1 MGKNWLLLVYYAVG
15 AGTVAAINLSTP
27 NPLPFVI
34 VSFLVVYFGLR
45 ILERLTHV
53 PTNAGLSGQ
62 SPDHYLCLETDYVY
76 EKRFS
81 VWFVDGKWEAGRAF
95 EMSGK
100 IVTKPDSQIDGL
112 TFGQRFTV
120 EIYPLAV
127 WFPEARIGWVRD
139 GKCSIGLP
147 IELADQLLADIRN
160 EKRQLLS
167 IGFKV
172 DTNKEGKPCFP
183 AYLFEFERP
192 LD

>member
-1 MGKNWLLLVYYAVG
+1 MSKTWVQLFWYAVG
-15 AGTVAAINLSTP
+15 VGTVAVINSSTP
-27 NPLPFVI
+27 NPVPFLI

-45 ILERLTHV
+45 ILERLAQV
-53 PTNAGLSGQ
+53 PTNSGLSGR
-62 SPDHYLCLETDYVY
+62 SPDHYLSLETDYVD

-81 VWFVDGKWEAGRAF
+81 VWFVDGSWEAGRAF

-100 IVTKPDSQIDGL
+100 IVEKPDKPIDGL
-112 TFGQRFTV
+112 TFGERYTV
-120 EIYPLAV
+120 EIYPLAG
-127 WFPEARIGWVRD
+127 WFREARIGWVRD

-147 IELADQLLADIRN
+147 VELAAQLLAELRN
-160 EKRQLLS
+160 EKRQSLT

-172 DTNKEGKPCFP
+172 DITKQGKPCFP